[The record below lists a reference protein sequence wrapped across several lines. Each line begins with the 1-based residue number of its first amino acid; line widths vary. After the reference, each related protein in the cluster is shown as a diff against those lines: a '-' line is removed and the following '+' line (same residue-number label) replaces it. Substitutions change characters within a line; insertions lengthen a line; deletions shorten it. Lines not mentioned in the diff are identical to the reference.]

1 MVKRFLTTLF
11 ILLTAASVYAQ
22 QPPLSAFVDR
32 TELAQNDVFTL
43 TVRVNADFS
52 SSPPNMDA
60 LTQDFEQLGSSISS
74 SFTIINNVSE
84 RWSEYRITLRP
95 RSNGT
100 LSIPAFEIDGESTQ
114 PITITV
120 SDTPQVTSQTEDF
133 FLTSSVNKDEIY
145 VQEELIYTVRIYFAT
160 PFDQGAQLSAPQ
172 ADNAVIQQLGTNE
185 TSYQEVING
194 LRYNVIERK
203 YVMFPQSSGSL
214 TIDPIAF
221 NATVGRRRTGSIFS
235 TQTTGGRPINLVS
248 EGHEITVKS
257 KPESYPA
264 DATWLPS
271 SNLSLQESWSRQL
284 LGIEVGEAVTRN
296 LTLRADGISSSLLP
310 DLEYPESANLKYYP
324 DQANRE
330 DLATQN
336 GVTGVR
342 SQGTAIVASRAG
354 DFTLPAIEVPWWNTE
369 TDTLEFARLPA
380 YELNVINSSGQPEQ
394 QSGTQ
399 LDSSPPVVNTGVSV
413 GSSASGGSSYIW
425 YYATAIFALAWL
437 FSSGMWYRTRLV
449 LKHYSANVAAS
460 FNSGTAVTAKPPV
473 KQPEKKTGNLDGA
486 LRVVLFACEENSLSK
501 IRQALLNWG
510 QVYFNNPRI
519 LSLEQLRKH
528 LDDEPLKEQ
537 LLELENAMYG
547 SKAQREKF
555 EAAALATRIKS
566 LKKPRPHNDHK
577 KAAREFS
584 LPPLYKN

>member
-1 MVKRFLTTLF
+1 MVKRFLTILF
-11 ILLTAASVYAQ
+11 ILLTAAGTYAQ

-32 TELAQNDVFTL
+32 TELQQNDVFTL

-52 SSPPNMDA
+52 TSPPDMAA
-60 LTQDFEQLGSSISS
+60 LTEDFEQIGSSISS

-95 RSNGT
+95 RSTGT
-100 LSIPAFEIDGESTQ
+100 LIIPAFEIGNESTQ

-120 SDTPQVTSQTEDF
+120 SDTQETTSQIEDF

-172 ADNAVIQQLGTNE
+172 ADNAVIQQLGNNE
-185 TSYQEVING
+185 TSYQEVFNG

-235 TQTTGGRPINLVS
+235 TQTTGGRPINLIS
-248 EGHEITVKS
+248 EGHQINVKS
-257 KPESYPA
+257 KPESYPT

-271 SNLSLQESWSRQL
+271 SNLSLTESWSRQL

-296 LTLRADGISSSLLP
+296 LTIRADGISSSLLP
-310 DLEYPESANLKYYP
+310 ALEYPGSDNLKYYP

-342 SQGTAIVASRAG
+342 SQGTAIVSSRTG
-354 DFTLPAIEVPWWNTE
+354 DFTLPSIEVPWWNTE

-380 YELNVINSSGQPEQ
+380 YEFNVINSSGQLEL
-394 QSGTQ
+394 QSGPQ
-399 LDSSPPVVNTGVSV
+399 LDSRPPLVNTSLTA
-413 GSSASGGSSYIW
+413 GSAASGISSYIW

-437 FSSGMWYRTRLV
+437 FSSGMWYRTRLT
-449 LKHYSANVAAS
+449 LKHYTSNVAAS
-460 FNSGTAVTAKPPV
+460 FSLETVVKSKP
-473 KQPEKKTGNLDGA
+473 QAQQSEKKSSNIDNA
-486 LRVVLFACEENSLSK
+486 LRALLFACKENSLSN

-510 QVYFNNPRI
+510 QVYFNNMSI
-519 LSLEQLRKH
+519 LSLEQLRQH
-528 LDDEPLKEQ
+528 IDDGTLKEQ

-547 SKAQREKF
+547 ANMEIAKF
-555 EAAALATRIKS
+555 DAAVLAAEIKS
-566 LKKPRPHNDHK
+566 LKKLRSQNSEK
-577 KAAREFS
+577 KAARKFS